1 MGIYACED
9 VCVNI
14 NNTKSQKHTK
24 QRKDKI
30 MIRRNLLKATLLTTV
45 IATLLVSS
53 ACGSKNKASTN
64 NDTAQSVQATTAKT
78 VIKET
83 EKNSDNNNTE
93 TSSDTVENESLDTD
107 KISEENEEV
116 IVSDNNNNENPIT
129 EEISD
134 NGNYSSEQEI
144 IVVDNGSDNN
154 SNYVENNDNVVP
166 DNNTQAP
173 APEPTPVI
181 DNTPASA
188 EIEKPVKQPVSTT
201 PYEYDPMDGST
212 YTGYNLWRTWRRQFI
227 GLGGEMITSD
237 EAFAHIKNIC
247 ERYASGS
254 LTKEQAEKELW
265 TCESDLSDING
276 VTAKSFI
283 TDGKYPTI
291 TNYDDY
297 AKLNWDIN
305 DGVEAVDAGMTCYT
319 ILYYNPAEDK
329 TIFYYVGIN
338 LTNYK

>member
-1 MGIYACED
+1 
-9 VCVNI
+9 
-14 NNTKSQKHTK
+14 
-24 QRKDKI
+24 

-53 ACGSKNKASTN
+53 ACGKNNNNIASNIET
-64 NDTAQSVQATTAKT
+64 TQSMQTTA
-78 VIKET
+78 VSKET
-83 EKNSDNNNTE
+83 EKSTDNNTNTETTSEANAENESTENNIESNVENAEVVVSENNNT
-93 TSSDTVENESLDTD
+93 
-107 KISEENEEV
+107 
-116 IVSDNNNNENPIT
+116 
-129 EEISD
+129 
-134 NGNYSSEQEI
+134 EQEI
-144 IVVDNGSDNN
+144 IVADNN
-154 SNYVENNDNVVP
+154 NISESNDGNSYVE
-166 DNNTQAP
+166 DNNNNNNNEVIVNDTPNVDVVGNTP
-173 APEPTPVI
+173 A
-181 DNTPASA
+181 PASA

>member
-1 MGIYACED
+1 
-9 VCVNI
+9 
-14 NNTKSQKHTK
+14 
-24 QRKDKI
+24 

-53 ACGSKNKASTN
+53 ACGKNNNNIASNIET
-64 NDTAQSVQATTAKT
+64 TQSMQTTA
-78 VIKET
+78 VSKET
-83 EKNSDNNNTE
+83 EKSTDNNTNTETTAETNAENESKEADNTEVVVSENNNT
-93 TSSDTVENESLDTD
+93 
-107 KISEENEEV
+107 
-116 IVSDNNNNENPIT
+116 
-129 EEISD
+129 
-134 NGNYSSEQEI
+134 EQEI
-144 IVVDNGSDNN
+144 IVADNNNISKSNDGNSYVEDNNNNNNNEVIANDTPSDVVDNT
-154 SNYVENNDNVVP
+154 P
-166 DNNTQAP
+166 AP
-173 APEPTPVI
+173 APADTTPVI

>member
-1 MGIYACED
+1 
-9 VCVNI
+9 
-14 NNTKSQKHTK
+14 
-24 QRKDKI
+24 

-45 IATLLVSS
+45 IATLLVST
-53 ACGSKNKASTN
+53 ACGSKNTASTN

-78 VIKET
+78 VTKET

-93 TSSDTVENESLDTD
+93 TTAETNAENVENTEVVV
-107 KISEENEEV
+107 SE
-116 IVSDNNNNENPIT
+116 NNNT
-129 EEISD
+129 
-134 NGNYSSEQEI
+134 EQEI
-144 IVVDNGSDNN
+144 IVADNNNISESNDGNSYVEDNNNNNNNEVIANDTPNVDVVDNT
-154 SNYVENNDNVVP
+154 P
-166 DNNTQAP
+166 AP
-173 APEPTPVI
+173 APADTTPVI

-247 ERYASGS
+247 EKYASGS

>member
-1 MGIYACED
+1 
-9 VCVNI
+9 
-14 NNTKSQKHTK
+14 
-24 QRKDKI
+24 

-53 ACGSKNKASTN
+53 ACGSKNKTSTN

-78 VIKET
+78 VTKET